1 MFAWLGSL
9 KWHRPGGYLLSS
21 ARPRSPRLPVQ
32 CFMLSHAS
40 AFARVNPD
48 ALELDCTWRVILTDW
63 QDNSWEMSLS

>member
-9 KWHRPGGYLLSS
+9 KWHRPGGCRLSS

-32 CFMLSHAS
+32 RFMLSHAS

-48 ALELDCTWRVILTDW
+48 ALELDCTWRVVLADW
-63 QDNSWEMSLS
+63 RDNSWEMSLS